1 MKRSTNKFELGLFFS
16 CASLAHPLL
25 PLFVPVPSF
34 LQKKKK
40 KKWTAIFHSLR
51 TRFAET
57 ENLSTVIGNEA
68 LITSVYRVSLFFSV
82 FFSEIVFVVFFLFF
96 FFFYREFPPQAGGG
110 ARPAEHPRY
119 FPFARYRR
127 RRSVGCC
134 CLFTWWWWFIYLF
147 ILRWGVFFSLFP
159 FSSSSSS
166 SSSPIGRSPD
176 EDIPCRDRPLS
187 KREPPIRC
195 AVLRGLG
202 IQIKNQKKNI

>member
-68 LITSVYRVSLFFSV
+68 LITSVYRVSLFFL
-82 FFSEIVFVVFFLFF
+82 FFFLKLFSLFF
-96 FFFYREFPPQAGGG
+96 FFFFFFFTESFRRKQGAERDPPSIRGIFPSLVIAGVG
-110 ARPAEHPRY
+110 
-119 FPFARYRR
+119 
-127 RRSVGCC
+127 RSVVAV
-134 CLFTWWWWFIYLF
+134 CLPDDDDLFIYLF
-147 ILRWGVFFSLFP
+147 FGGVFFFPFFLFP
-159 FSSSSSS
+159 PPPPPPPLPLAALLMKTFRVAT
-166 SSSPIGRSPD
+166 GR
-176 EDIPCRDRPLS
+176 CRKGNRQ
-187 KREPPIRC
+187 
-195 AVLRGLG
+195 LG
-202 IQIKNQKKNI
+202 AQY